1 MNQWTENAQYF
12 TIFVIQ
18 DKSSKFVVKADLEYI
33 YQYILKKQFHHCHDI
48 MLLLALKFMKSLL
61 ISYIMSDI
69 YTQFL

>member
-33 YQYILKKQFHHCHDI
+33 
-48 MLLLALKFMKSLL
+48 S
-61 ISYIMSDI
+61 I
-69 YTQFL
+69 YS